1 MKGLGALGASF
12 DAVLHGP
19 WLRAVET
26 ADALMLLA
34 KGERLVLPELA
45 MAPDE
50 RLLERLSGDQ
60 VAVVGHEPC
69 ISELLSLLVV
79 GSPEHGRG
87 FVFKKGSVAW
97 LAGELRPAA

>member
-1 MKGLGALGASF
+1 
-12 DAVLHGP
+12 
-19 WLRAVET
+19 
-26 ADALMLLA
+26 
-34 KGERLVLPELA
+34 

-60 VAVVGHEPC
+60 VAVVGHEPW

-97 LAGELRPAA
+97 LAGELRPGGMTLCAFYPPQVLVGLSRA